1 MSLKK
6 IINQLKLQ
14 LTLEFEEGFK
24 DEEIECYNSHR
35 IEEFPD
41 KMNDKEINQMLTIKG
56 WEVKCEEINRDFI
69 HEVVGYIYYFLKCR
83 K

>member
-1 MSLKK
+1 LRRASKMR
-6 IINQLKLQ
+6 
-14 LTLEFEEGFK
+14 
-24 DEEIECYNSHR
+24 EIECYICHR

-41 KMNDKEINQMLTIKG
+41 RMSDKEINQMLIIKG

-69 HEVVGYIYYFLKCR
+69 HEVVGYIYYCPKCR